1 MIPGWLLL
9 SAAGAL
15 LAGYLGAEQRLHR
28 RGDRWPVSRSA
39 AAVGAVVAVAAA
51 GLLPVR
57 SALEETAVHLLVTMA
72 APLLLALSAPV
83 SLVLRTV
90 TGPARAGV
98 VAVLHSRWAR
108 TVTWLPLATALEA
121 GGLCLYYLAPLPHG
135 WHGPLT
141 VHMVLAGYLFSAV
154 LVGPDPVPRRPG
166 ILPCSLALLFVFAV
180 HGVVAKLLYAAG
192 EGTAAQLLYYGGDV
206 VEIATAVALFA
217 RWYRRSA
224 PRPARGPVA
233 LQQLN
238 PADGRPR

>member
-1 MIPGWLLL
+1 VIPGWLLL
-9 SAAGAL
+9 SAAAVL

-39 AAVGAVVAVAAA
+39 AAVGAVVAVVAA
-51 GLLPVR
+51 GLWPVR
-57 SALEETAVHLLVTMA
+57 SAVDEVAVHLLVTMA

-83 SLVLRTV
+83 SLALRTL
-90 TGPARAGV
+90 TGRARTGL

-121 GGLCLYYLAPLPHG
+121 GGLPLYYLAPLPHG

-154 LVGPDPVPRRPG
+154 LVGPDPVPHRPG
-166 ILPCSLALLFVFAV
+166 IVGRSFALLVVFAV

-192 EGTAAQLLYYGGDV
+192 GGTAAQLLYYGGDV
-206 VEIATAVALFA
+206 VEIVTAVALFA
-217 RWYRRSA
+217 RWYRRTA
-224 PRPARGPVA
+224 PRSIAAQRVSPAAPGC
-233 LQQLN
+233 
-238 PADGRPR
+238 PR